1 MYKLDLEKEKTERK
15 EEMGR
20 FEKGMQTFHADVLAL
35 TEKQSVQH
43 LERDEPVTQVQQPKE
58 VSVAQ
63 EKS

>member
-1 MYKLDLEKEKTERK
+1 MYKLDLEKERTEQK

-20 FEKGMQTFHADVLAL
+20 FENRMQKFHADVLAL
-35 TEKQSVQH
+35 TKKQSIQH